1 MLYLQSRAPFKT
13 RHGAAWLIKVKIARA
28 PNSSILLRAK
38 YVDEAAIGKACAP
51 GATPPDEVAEDTVG
65 LCLAGF
71 SVVALALMPGRWCC
85 TAHCDLQK

>member
-1 MLYLQSRAPFKT
+1 M
-13 RHGAAWLIKVKIARA
+13 IKVKIARA

-71 SVVALALMPGRWCC
+71 SVALASR
-85 TAHCDLQK
+85 